1 MMRRQLVLVPDELRD
16 LIPAA
21 FREKDAA
28 KYVRM
33 NINAFRKAVKSGVI
47 IHRIRGAQRLYL
59 KKDLDEYLEHLPVG
73 NKDGRISSKPY
84 NLKKG
89 GNPCQ

>member
-1 MMRRQLVLVPDELRD
+1 MRRQLVLVPDELRD

-28 KYVRM
+28 KYVRL
-33 NINAFRKAVKSGVI
+33 NINTFRKAVKNGVI

-59 KKDLDEYLEHLPVG
+59 KKDLDQYLEHLPVG
-73 NKDGRISSKPY
+73 HKDSRISSKPY
-84 NLKKG
+84 NLKEG
-89 GNPCQ
+89 GNPQCQ

>member
-1 MMRRQLVLVPDELRD
+1 MRHQLVLVPDELRD

-33 NINAFRKAVKSGVI
+33 NINDFRKAVKKGVI

-73 NKDGRISSKPY
+73 NKEGRISSKPY

-89 GNPCQ
+89 GNPQCQ

>member
-1 MMRRQLVLVPDELRD
+1 MRHQLVLVPDELRD

-28 KYVRM
+28 KYVRL
-33 NINAFRKAVKSGVI
+33 NINTFRKAVKNGVI

-73 NKDGRISSKPY
+73 NKDGRISSKPSK
-84 NLKKG
+84 LEKG
-89 GNPCQ
+89 GNPQCQ

>member
-1 MMRRQLVLVPDELRD
+1 M
-16 LIPAA
+16 PAA

-33 NINAFRKAVKSGVI
+33 NINDFRKGVTSGVI
-47 IHRIRGAQRLYL
+47 PYRIRGVQRLYL
-59 KKDLDEYLEHLPVG
+59 KRDLDEYLENLPIG
-73 NKDGRISSKPY
+73 NKDSRISPKPSK
-84 NLKKG
+84 LEEG